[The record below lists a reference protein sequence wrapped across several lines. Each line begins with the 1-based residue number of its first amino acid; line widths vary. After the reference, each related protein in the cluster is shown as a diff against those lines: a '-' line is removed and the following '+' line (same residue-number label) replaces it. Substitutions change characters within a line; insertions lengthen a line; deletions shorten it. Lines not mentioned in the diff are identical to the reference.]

1 MSALGHKQTFAMQ
14 KAMSAFPPIA
24 TAKADSSNRSCLLY
38 PRKRTCAPQLGMSA
52 LGHKRTH
59 APQQKGSL
67 FDHLVGAIKHGER
80 DLQAERFGCL
90 HIDHELECGGLF
102 HRQVGWF
109 HAFEN
114 SVDVGSGPTKQ
125 IISVRA
131 VGHER
136 ACFGPT
142 SLIVHGW
149 QPSRRCKLQKG
160 CPVGEED
167 WIIYLIDCLRLDMLD
182 F

>member
-1 MSALGHKQTFAMQ
+1 MSMSALGQKQTYAAQ
-14 KAMSAFPPIA
+14 KV
-24 TAKADSSNRSCLLY
+24 
-38 PRKRTCAPQLGMSA
+38 MSA
-52 LGHKRTH
+52 LGQKRTH
-59 APQQKGSL
+59 APQQTASL
-67 FDHLVGAIKHGER
+67 FDHLVRAIKHGER

-90 HIDHELECGGLF
+90 HIDHELEFGGLF
-102 HRQVGWF
+102 HRQVGRLY
-109 HAFEN
+109 AFEN
-114 SVDVGSGPTKQ
+114 SIDVGSGPTKQ

-167 WIIYLIDCLRLDMLD
+167 WIIYLIDGLRLDKLD